1 MSQPQLTLDFHMV
14 SAAAPRIL
22 PYYTCSVCMYNKTSI
37 GPSVLVLVPEMPRPS
52 PISHVCQLEDTVV
65 AEHGT
70 VNVWF
75 GSASQVTSP
84 ELSTTMYL
92 NSTTVLGAKLTA
104 TSQSGLLEVYCEAL
118 RETASSVSQLPRAE
132 TSPELETMRVSTH
145 VVWKQKDK

>member
-1 MSQPQLTLDFHMV
+1 M
-14 SAAAPRIL
+14 
-22 PYYTCSVCMYNKTSI
+22 
-37 GPSVLVLVPEMPRPS
+37 
-52 PISHVCQLEDTVV
+52 V

-118 RETASSVSQLPRAE
+118 RETASSVSQSPRAE

-145 VVWKQKDK
+145 VV